1 MKTVTVETKAIKL
14 VDSEIAI
21 IKQFNQT
28 EMKRNLGSSLLLDMY
43 LSIMATNKGVA
54 YKLVK
59 NDIKAYLIQLIT
71 DNNVMRRALN
81 ILDLAAKYN
90 KYNLSIVID
99 KEMTYFY
106 NVESII
112 NVMSYIADN
121 EDKCTIKFKEA
132 KELLKIGTSLSTKDY
147 NNTLADVIK
156 NIKKQNKIIES
167 EVGVIEFS
175 YSNVYKQ
182 LQTNLDK
189 LSNDEKIN
197 LIALLQSSSSSNN

>member
-14 VDSEIAI
+14 IASEIAI
-21 IKQFNQT
+21 IKQFNIT
-28 EMKRNLGSSLLLDMY
+28 EMKRNLGSSQLLDMY

-54 YKLVK
+54 YKVLRS
-59 NDIKAYLIQLIT
+59 DIKAYLTTLIT
-71 DNNVMRRALN
+71 DNNVMKRALA
-81 ILDLAAKYN
+81 ILDLATKYN
-90 KYNLSIVID
+90 KYKLDTVID

-112 NVMSYIADN
+112 NIMSYIADN
-121 EDKCTIKFKEA
+121 EDRCIINFKEA
-132 KELLKIGTSLSTKDY
+132 KELLQVDTTLSTKDY

-197 LIALLQSSSSSNN
+197 LIALLQGSSNN

>member
-14 VDSEIAI
+14 IASEIAI
-21 IKQFNQT
+21 IKQFNIT
-28 EMKRNLGSSLLLDMY
+28 EMKRNLGSSQLLDMY

-54 YKLVK
+54 YKVLRS
-59 NDIKAYLIQLIT
+59 DIKAYLTTLIT
-71 DNNVMRRALN
+71 DNNVMKRAVAV
-81 ILDLAAKYN
+81 LDLATKYN
-90 KYNLSIVID
+90 KYKLDTVID

-112 NVMSYIADN
+112 NIMSYIADN
-121 EDKCTIKFKEA
+121 EDRCIINFKEA
-132 KELLKIGTSLSTKDY
+132 KELLQVDTTLSTKDY

-189 LSNDEKIN
+189 LSNDDRIN
-197 LIALLQSSSSSNN
+197 LIALLQSSSSNN

>member
-1 MKTVTVETKAIKL
+1 MKTVTVETKMIKL

-21 IKQFNQT
+21 IKQFNQV
-28 EMKRNLGSSLLLDMY
+28 EMKRNLGSSQLLDMY
-43 LSIMATNKGVA
+43 LSIMATNSGVA
-54 YKLVK
+54 YKILRS
-59 NDIKAYLIQLIT
+59 DIKAYLTQLIT
-71 DNNVMRRALN
+71 DNNVMRRALT
-81 ILDLAAKYN
+81 ILDLATKYN
-90 KYNLSIVID
+90 KYKLDIVID
-99 KEMTYFY
+99 KETTYFY

-132 KELLKIGTSLSTKDY
+132 KELLKIDTKLSTKDY

-167 EVGVIEFS
+167 EVGVIKFS

-182 LQTNLDK
+182 LQDNLDK
-189 LSNDEKIN
+189 LSNDDRIN
-197 LIALLQSSSSSNN
+197 LIALLQSSSSNN

>member
-14 VDSEIAI
+14 IASEIAI
-21 IKQFNQT
+21 IKQFNIT
-28 EMKRNLGSSLLLDMY
+28 EMKRNLGSSQLLDMY

-54 YKLVK
+54 YKVLRS
-59 NDIKAYLIQLIT
+59 DIKAYLTTLIT
-71 DNNVMRRALN
+71 DNNVMKRALT
-81 ILDLAAKYN
+81 ILDLATKYN
-90 KYNLSIVID
+90 KYKLDTVID
-99 KEMTYFY
+99 KEMSYFY

-112 NVMSYIADN
+112 NIMSYIADN
-121 EDKCTIKFKEA
+121 EDRCIINFKEA
-132 KELLKIGTSLSTKDY
+132 KELLQVDTTLSTKDY

-197 LIALLQSSSSSNN
+197 LIALLQGSSNN

>member
-1 MKTVTVETKAIKL
+1 MKTVTVETKMIKL

-21 IKQFNQT
+21 IKQFNQV
-28 EMKRNLGSSLLLDMY
+28 EMKRNLGSSQLLDMY
-43 LSIMATNKGVA
+43 LSIMATNKGVS
-54 YKLVK
+54 YKILRS
-59 NDIKAYLIQLIT
+59 DIKAYLTTLIT
-71 DNNVMRRALN
+71 DNNVMKRALN

-132 KELLKIGTSLSTKDY
+132 KELLQIDTKISTKDY

-182 LQTNLDK
+182 LQANLDK
-189 LSNDEKIN
+189 ISNDDRIN
-197 LIALLQSSSSSNN
+197 LIALLQSSSSNN

>member
-1 MKTVTVETKAIKL
+1 MKTVTVETKMIKL

-21 IKQFNQT
+21 IKQFNQV
-28 EMKRNLGSSLLLDMY
+28 EMKRNLGSSQLLDMY
-43 LSIMATNKGVA
+43 LSIMATNNGVA
-54 YKLVK
+54 YKVLRS
-59 NDIKAYLIQLIT
+59 DIKSYLTQLIT
-71 DNNVMRRALN
+71 DNNVMRRALT
-81 ILDLAAKYN
+81 ILDLATKYN
-90 KYNLSIVID
+90 KYKLDTTID

-121 EDKCTIKFKEA
+121 EDRCIINFKEA
-132 KELLKIGTSLSTKDY
+132 KELLQVDTTLSTKDY

-189 LSNDEKIN
+189 LSNDDRSN
-197 LIALLQSSSSSNN
+197 LIALLQSSSSNN